1 MGASEIIRHVY
12 KDTLDHFGE
21 PDGSIRFC
29 DPPPPPNS
37 GWPERIDVFY
47 WYDTDD
53 LDITTFATIGMA
65 DKPMVGCQHR
75 CELHFSLRK
84 PAKAIDLNK
93 VCDFCANI
101 ALYPFMNHTFFNW
114 CQTLY
119 NPGPIPYFP
128 NCTALYFYPAFVED
142 GWDTIEFNETTIRI
156 INLVP
161 ITSHEVKY
169 KKQHNPFFLLDYFH
183 DNNIDLFQDRET
195 DQKNI

>member
-12 KDTLDHFGE
+12 KETLDHFGE

-53 LDITTFATIGMA
+53 LDITT
-65 DKPMVGCQHR
+65 
-75 CELHFSLRK
+75 
-84 PAKAIDLNK
+84 
-93 VCDFCANI
+93 
-101 ALYPFMNHTFFNW
+101 
-114 CQTLY
+114 
-119 NPGPIPYFP
+119 
-128 NCTALYFYPAFVED
+128 
-142 GWDTIEFNETTIRI
+142 EFNETTIQI

-161 ITSHEVKY
+161 ITAHEVKY
-169 KKQHNPFFLLDYFH
+169 KKQHNPFLLLDYFH

-195 DQKNI
+195 NQKNV